1 MGDMTVTIEAPD
13 ALAASAARG
22 SSLVLKVA
30 ERMEIASPAD
40 YRWAADELRQVKTK
54 MKELDSD
61 RRKITSKLDAAKK
74 SIMDLFREPLQFLA
88 DAETVIKRKML
99 AWQQEEERKRREAEA
114 LARENQRKEQERLQA
129 QAKKAEQRGKVE
141 QAEALRQQADA
152 TPAIAPPAPQKVAG
166 LSAREDWEAE
176 VVDKM
181 ALVKAVAAGKVP
193 IEALDVNMPL
203 LNKMARAL
211 KQSLAWD
218 GVKARAV
225 QRIASRS

>member
-166 LSAREDWEAE
+166 LSTREDWEAE